1 MRYDLPKSVVIN
13 GVEFKI
19 RYDYR
24 VILYLFEI
32 INDPEIDDQERAL
45 AVLQNFYVD
54 FEELMDYEAA
64 IRECYWFINGGKYEE
79 NPKQK
84 IVKVMDWSQDFQ
96 LIVAPIN
103 RVLGYEIRSQEYD
116 SNTNTG
122 GVHWWTFLSA
132 YQEIGDC
139 LFAQV
144 VRIREKKA
152 RGKALDKSDRDFYR
166 KNRDLVDIKVHYTE
180 IKDELVKQWTGGA

>member
-1 MRYDLPKSVVIN
+1 
-13 GVEFKI
+13 
-19 RYDYR
+19 
-24 VILYLFEI
+24 
-32 INDPEIDDQERAL
+32 
-45 AVLQNFYVD
+45 
-54 FEELMDYEAA
+54 
-64 IRECYWFINGGKYEE
+64 
-79 NPKQK
+79 
-84 IVKVMDWSQDFQ
+84 MDWSQDFQ

-103 RVLGYEIRSQEYD
+103 RVLGYEIRSKEYD

-152 RGKALDKSDRDFYR
+152 KGKALDKSDRDFYR

-180 IKDELVKQWTGGA
+180 IEDELVKQWTGGA